1 MQGKPYFLSI
11 DAHALPEVMMD
22 QIGEFLCPKLIFINS
37 NNEIEKNYAR
47 SYARDRNTQLFSIFE
62 IQGINKR
69 KNISL
74 ALTVQDKV
82 RRVNSIIYNN
92 FTAKE
97 VILVDFPWHTN
108 EVRVFEN
115 INRKFSRFV
124 DLDPEREYMYSSIY
138 SSNIYFL

>member
-1 MQGKPYFLSI
+1 
-11 DAHALPEVMMD
+11 MD